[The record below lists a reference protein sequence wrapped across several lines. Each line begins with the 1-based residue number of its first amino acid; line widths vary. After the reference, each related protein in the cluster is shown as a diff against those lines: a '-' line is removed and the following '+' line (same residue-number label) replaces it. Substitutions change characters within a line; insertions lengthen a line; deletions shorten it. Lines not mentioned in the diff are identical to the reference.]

1 VAPAAQIFRMGPRRR
16 GDAEVVGRRYC
27 MQLVM
32 NKWILPHIDTS
43 AWEFFALD
51 CKNRDA
57 TGDKVLHDAVEA
69 GQRIGAIFKEP
80 TVTPSALQA
89 RHAPPRPPPPL
100 ALQPRPPP
108 PLALQPRPPR
118 APRGAEAWGAAGKGD
133 GAVQGAAVAERGDA
147 ARVERHH
154 HLARHHPHRG
164 PQTR

>member
-1 VAPAAQIFRMGPRRR
+1 
-16 GDAEVVGRRYC
+16 

-89 RHAPPRPPPPL
+89 RHAPPRPPPPR
-100 ALQPRPPP
+100 ALQPRPP
-108 PLALQPRPPR
+108 AR
-118 APRGAEAWGAAGKGD
+118 
-133 GAVQGAAVAERGDA
+133 A
-147 ARVERHH
+147 ARR
-154 HLARHHPHRG
+154 
-164 PQTR
+164 